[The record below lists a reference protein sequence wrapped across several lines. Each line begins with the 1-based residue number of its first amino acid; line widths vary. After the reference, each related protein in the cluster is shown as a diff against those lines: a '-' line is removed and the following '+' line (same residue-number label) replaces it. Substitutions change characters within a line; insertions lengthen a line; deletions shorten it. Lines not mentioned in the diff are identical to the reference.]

1 MEKRCQKYPVFSMFL
16 YFKNALINEIATSLF
31 LAMTGRVDGIV
42 TLSNQTGW
50 IPHDDGFDS
59 YLNCHLVLLC
69 GMRVY
74 LLIE

>member
-1 MEKRCQKYPVFSMFL
+1 MRLPRHFVSR
-16 YFKNALINEIATSLF
+16 N
-31 LAMTGRVDGIV
+31 DGAGGWDCNV
-42 TLSNQTGW
+42 VQPKAGW